1 MTKPMTNAKPKK
13 KATPARKPKAKAKV
27 PNGFEVSAIGR
38 PSEYD
43 PAFCEA
49 VIAAGAQGYSLTAFA
64 GLIGVHRDTLYAWGE
79 AHPEFSDAMKR
90 HKAVRV
96 HRLEFGL
103 LNSASAPVVTA
114 HIFAL
119 KNACP
124 EEWRD
129 KVVQEH
135 TGPNGGPVQISEIR
149 RTIVDPKHN
158 A

>member
-1 MTKPMTNAKPKK
+1 MSTPRKPRS
-13 KATPARKPKAKAKV
+13 KARPKPKAKV
-27 PNGFEVSAIGR
+27 PASLAGPKIGR

-43 PAFCEA
+43 PAFCDA

-64 GLIGVHRDTLYAWGE
+64 GMIGVHRDTLYAWGE
-79 AHPEFSDAMKR
+79 VHPAFSDAMKR

-129 KVVQEH
+129 KVVQEL
-135 TGPNGGPVQISEIR
+135 TGPNGGPMQVQEIR
-149 RTIVDPKHN
+149 RTIVDPRN
-158 A
+158 QDA